1 MSVKL
6 TVCGGVLVSLVG
18 FIAPGLDARAEMPSF
33 EDFYEGVT
41 ECRLNLARYSGVL
54 GPHQEAV
61 VIALPSARAVNGL
74 LIDSFFFAPGHDGE
88 PERYG
93 LLINAP
99 LDVVGTGIPEFRGQ
113 RSVNGHVRDLVPLS
127 DRSREPS
134 AARKTLLLCTGGMA
148 I

>member
-1 MSVKL
+1 MKL
-6 TVCGGVLVSLVG
+6 TVFAGVLVGLVG
-18 FIAPGLDARAEMPSF
+18 SVVPGLDAHAEMPSF
-33 EDFYEGVT
+33 EDFYKGVT
-41 ECRLNLARYSGVL
+41 ECSLDLARYGAVL
-54 GPHQEAV
+54 DPHQEAV

-99 LDVVGTGIPEFRGQ
+99 LDVVGNGIPEFRGQ
-113 RSVNGHVRDLVPLS
+113 RSVNGHLRDLVRLS